1 MAVGKR
7 ESVFLYDEL
16 KKKMLNDYSDKP
28 YFTPLPSERELCKNY
43 HVSRPTVRKALLLLE
58 KENFITKIPTK
69 GTFFLGNKEFVDA
82 HSEASR
88 NELAFYN
95 QVVLR
100 GNYTSSKV
108 LFQNI
113 EPASIEVAAKLE
125 LKKGDYV
132 FRLERL
138 RYINDK
144 VYSLANAYLPYTL
157 CSGLLE
163 KDFTNRSLYRTLAE
177 YGIYPSYANKV
188 IEISKADEYEALH
201 LGIQSGDPIT
211 ITYTVTFDENA
222 RILEYVISKSL
233 AYKTRIE
240 LTVSTDPKQY
250 GKLRPFHVGKS

>member
-7 ESVFLYDEL
+7 EGEFLYDEL
-16 KKKMLNDYSDKP
+16 KKRILADYSDKP
-28 YFTPLPSERELCKNY
+28 YFTPLPSERDLCSKYN
-43 HVSRPTVRKALLLLE
+43 VSRPTVRKALLLLE
-58 KENFITKIPTK
+58 EEKFIVKIPTK
-69 GTFFLGNKEFVDA
+69 GTFFLGNKEFVDGQ
-82 HSEASR
+82 SETSK

-95 QVVLR
+95 RVVLR

-113 EPASIEVAAKLE
+113 EPASLEVAAKLE

-138 RYINDK
+138 RYINGK
-144 VYSLANAYLPYTL
+144 VYSLANAYLPYML

-177 YGIYPSYANKV
+177 YGIYPSYAHKV
-188 IEISKADEYEALH
+188 IEISKAEEYEALH
-201 LGIQSGDPIT
+201 LGIQVGDPIT
-211 ITYTVTFDENA
+211 ITYTVTFDEND

-240 LTVSTDPKQY
+240 LTVSTDRERS
-250 GKLRPFHVGKS
+250 GKLHSFPAGEP

>member
-1 MAVGKR
+1 MAVEKK
-7 ESVFLYDEL
+7 ESEFLYDEL
-16 KKKMLNDYSDKP
+16 KKRILDDYSDKP
-28 YFTPLPSERELCKNY
+28 YFTPLPSERDLCKNY
-43 HVSRPTVRKALLLLE
+43 NVSRPTVRKALLLLE
-58 KENFITKIPTK
+58 KEKFITKIPTK
-69 GTFFLGNKEFVDA
+69 GTFFLGNKEFVDVQ
-82 HSEASR
+82 SEASR

-100 GNYTSSKV
+100 GSYTSSKV

-113 EPASIEVAAKLE
+113 EPASLEVAAKLE
-125 LKKGDYV
+125 LEKGDYV

-138 RYINDK
+138 RYINGK
-144 VYSLANAYLPYTL
+144 VYSLANAYLPYAL

-188 IEISKADEYEALH
+188 IEISKAEEYEALH
-201 LGIQSGDPIT
+201 LGIQVGDPIT
-211 ITYTVTFDENA
+211 VTYTVTFDEND

-240 LTVSTDPKQY
+240 LTVSTGPKQS
-250 GKLRPFHVGKS
+250 GKMRPFNADK